1 MNIIIT
7 GAARGIGYQTVKILA
22 ADKANKIIAVSRN
35 TLALQKL
42 KDECAKAGNTIGI
55 ISIDLA
61 NENLSEK
68 LVPAIQDQF
77 SYVDVLIN
85 NAGTLVN
92 KPFEQISDRDLE
104 QIYNVNVLSLFK
116 LTRDLIPLLTQSK
129 LRAHVVN
136 ISSMGGILGS
146 VKFPGLTAY
155 SSSKGAVAILTE
167 CLAEEFKQ
175 SNLSFNCLALGAAQT
190 EMLEEAFPGY
200 KAPLTALQMA
210 AYIADFALN
219 GHKYFNGKVL
229 PVSLSTP

>member
-1 MNIIIT
+1 
-7 GAARGIGYQTVKILA
+7 KIR
-22 ADKANKIIAVSRN
+22 AVSRN